1 MGDGATALDMPVAA
15 TLKRATTASPHP
27 AERFTLVA
35 LGAAMLGLR
44 LPYVV
49 AYPFDS
55 DEPQHLHVAWAWT
68 KGLMQYRDVFDN
80 HAPLFH
86 MLSAPLVALIGET
99 PRILVLMRL
108 AMIPLF
114 ALTLWGSFLLGRSLF
129 GARVGL
135 WSAVICGLSPTFFFK
150 GLEYR
155 ADVLWAALWLL
166 AIAVLCGGELRPR
179 RAFCGGLLIGACLA
193 VSLKTIMLLL
203 ALAIA
208 SAGVLALAP
217 RPAPDDRRPPSRARD
232 LAACAASAL
241 GGVVVL
247 PLAIVFYFAARGALP
262 DLVRGAVL
270 HNMVPGVGIWG
281 RSSRHLLTLPILAL
295 LLVAAR
301 AILRRFPGDGARVAF
316 LLLLAGSQ
324 YVLLSTLWPVHTRQ
338 DLLPFY
344 PLLTVLLAGLLLA
357 RRPAAGEEGDR
368 RGDGRWT
375 WAAPRAA
382 IVPFILA
389 LLELLVLPALSPI
402 AAHGTAAEER
412 LIAEVLA
419 LTGPDDYVLDPKGQ
433 AVFRNRPYYYALEKM
448 TLERMARGLIEDTIP
463 ERCVAT
469 RTCVAPAALGGFPP
483 RARRFLEDQYVVVGA
498 WRVAGRMLER
508 GTNDGAGPIEFDL
521 AIEARYAIVDARG
534 QAGGIL
540 DGRPYSGPRELSP
553 GRHAFT
559 PEEGTGPLAV
569 VWAQAIERGYS
580 PFAGEGVA
588 R

>member
-1 MGDGATALDMPVAA
+1 MGDGAAALETSATAPAIRPSVA
-15 TLKRATTASPHP
+15 TGVLRP
-27 AERFTLVA
+27 AERFTLLA

-44 LPYVV
+44 LPYAF

-68 KGLMQYRDVFDN
+68 RGLLQYRDVFDN

-86 MLSAPLVALIGET
+86 MLSAPLVGLFGET

-155 ADVLWAALWLL
+155 ADVLWAALWVL
-166 AIAVLCGGELRPR
+166 AIAVLCGGEVRPR
-179 RAFCGGLLIGACLA
+179 RTFCGGLLIGACLA
-193 VSLKTIMLLL
+193 VSLKTTMLLL

-217 RPAPDDRRPPSRARD
+217 RPARDPRRPHASPARD
-232 LAACAASAL
+232 RAACAASAL
-241 GGVVVL
+241 GGIAVL
-247 PLAIVFYFAARGALP
+247 PLAIVLYFAARGALP
-262 DLVRGAVL
+262 DLVRDAVL
-270 HNMVPGVGIWG
+270 HNTVPGVGIWG
-281 RSSRHLLTLPILAL
+281 KSSRHLLTLPILAL

-301 AILRRFPGDGARVAF
+301 AILRRFPGQGARAAF
-316 LLLLAGSQ
+316 LFLLAGSQ

-357 RRPAAGEEGDR
+357 RREAAGEQG
-368 RGDGRWT
+368 GGGSGWSWT
-375 WAAPRAA
+375 APRAA
-382 IVPFILA
+382 ILPLA
-389 LLELLVLPALSPI
+389 LAVLELLVLPALSPI
-402 AAHGTAAEER
+402 TARGTAAEER

-419 LTGPDDYVLDPKGQ
+419 LTGPDDYVLDLKGQ

-469 RTCVAPAALGGFPP
+469 RTCVAQASLGGFPP
-483 RARRFLEDQYVVVGA
+483 RARRFLEENYVVVGA

-508 GTNDGAGPIEFDL
+508 GTGAGPFEFDL

-534 QAGGIL
+534 PAGGIL
-540 DGRPYSGPRELSP
+540 DGRPYDGPRELLP
-553 GRHAFT
+553 GRHAFV
-559 PEEGTGPLAV
+559 PEEGTGPFAV
-569 VWAQAIERGYS
+569 VWSQAIERGFS
-580 PFAGEGVA
+580 PFVREGEVP
-588 R
+588 